1 MIESQFRKKVKKVKK
16 RHYSQMNRPNCSQNI
31 HPLPPGEYAH
41 RKNTYSSKS
50 EPPPSSSSSP
60 TMNSTTTSSSE
71 SSTISSISS
80 DSDPQN
86 MEMSDCAR
94 WHTAVHFA
102 VNDPAR
108 DSSIAAC
115 SPAYAC
121 NPSASSVDRLSLL
134 ETWSFHHSFFHS
146 QNMRTCRI
154 SSSSSM
160 TSSAHRSAR
169 ALALAHSTRSARGET
184 SQTDDSLI

>member
-1 MIESQFRKKVKKVKK
+1 
-16 RHYSQMNRPNCSQNI
+16 
-31 HPLPPGEYAH
+31 
-41 RKNTYSSKS
+41 
-50 EPPPSSSSSP
+50 
-60 TMNSTTTSSSE
+60 
-71 SSTISSISS
+71 
-80 DSDPQN
+80 
-86 MEMSDCAR
+86 MSDCAR

-184 SQTDDSLI
+184 SQTDDSLIKKRDLPARIVGSCISSLQLVENQIQDGCCRPAPTSVGFATTRISSTSSSSSASSPWLSHVAHARRSSFVSCTVNSRSFNACTSL